1 MVVGALRVQ
10 INQSIRRQMIYAQCH
25 GVTAV
30 TSHRVFD
37 AVGFCGSGLNAEKWV
52 IGHSAFVHA
61 IESQLVVV
69 ATPKHSFAD
78 TKFIAMHAL
87 TVNNAIATI
96 FCDLDF
102 A

>member
-1 MVVGALRVQ
+1 MV
-10 INQSIRRQMIYAQCH
+10 YAQGH
-25 GVTAV
+25 GVTAI

-37 AVGFCGSGLNAEKWV
+37 AVGFCGPGLNTEKWV
-52 IGHSAFVHA
+52 IVYSAFVHA

-69 ATPKHSFAD
+69 AAPEHPFAD
-78 TKFIAMHAL
+78 TEFIAMHTL

-102 A
+102 T